1 MNKTSLPAKLRTV
14 LGRKIKQL
22 RKQGLLPANIYGKKV
37 KSQAVSVDAKK
48 FAEVFSK
55 AGETGLLELE
65 LDGKKLPVL
74 IHNVSYHPVTN
85 QTLHADFY
93 AVDLKEKVEANVPL
107 LIIGESPAVK
117 DKTGVL
123 LINLDELHVEALPQ
137 DLPEKIE
144 VDIANLVKLDDAIK
158 VADLPVSDKIKILTL
173 PDTLN
178 NQPLDQVAN
187 YILQTYPN
195 YHIPGLEYCKYI
207 IQNPTKAPQ
216 ALKDG
221 NWHFFFGSLFR
232 HSGGHWFV
240 PYVRWGGSSFR
251 RNGDWLAYS
260 WHSDCRVVALEP

>member
-37 KSQAVSVDAKK
+37 KSQAVSVDDKK

-55 AGETGLLELE
+55 AGETGLVELE

-74 IHNVSYHPVTN
+74 IHSVSYHPVTN

-158 VADLPVSDKIKILTL
+158 VADLPVSDKIKILTDL
-173 PDTLN
+173 ELEVAKIAPLVVKEKVEEAPITVAVEGEEGEAAEAVPGEEASVPEKGDKSEKPE
-178 NQPLDQVAN
+178 NQAKQ
-187 YILQTYPN
+187 
-195 YHIPGLEYCKYI
+195 
-207 IQNPTKAPQ
+207 
-216 ALKDG
+216 
-221 NWHFFFGSLFR
+221 
-232 HSGGHWFV
+232 
-240 PYVRWGGSSFR
+240 
-251 RNGDWLAYS
+251 
-260 WHSDCRVVALEP
+260 

>member
-158 VADLPVSDKIKILTL
+158 VADLPVSDKIKILTDL
-173 PDTLN
+173 ELEVAKIAPLVVKEKVEEAPITVAVEGEEGEAAEAVAGEEASVPEKGDKSEKPE
-178 NQPLDQVAN
+178 NQAKQ
-187 YILQTYPN
+187 
-195 YHIPGLEYCKYI
+195 
-207 IQNPTKAPQ
+207 
-216 ALKDG
+216 
-221 NWHFFFGSLFR
+221 
-232 HSGGHWFV
+232 
-240 PYVRWGGSSFR
+240 
-251 RNGDWLAYS
+251 
-260 WHSDCRVVALEP
+260 

>member
-158 VADLPVSDKIKILTL
+158 VADLPVSDKIKILTDL
-173 PDTLN
+173 ELEVAKIAPLVVKEKVEAAEAVPGEEASVPEKGDKSEKPE
-178 NQPLDQVAN
+178 NQAKQ
-187 YILQTYPN
+187 
-195 YHIPGLEYCKYI
+195 
-207 IQNPTKAPQ
+207 
-216 ALKDG
+216 
-221 NWHFFFGSLFR
+221 
-232 HSGGHWFV
+232 
-240 PYVRWGGSSFR
+240 
-251 RNGDWLAYS
+251 
-260 WHSDCRVVALEP
+260 

>member
-1 MNKTSLPAKLRTV
+1 M
-14 LGRKIKQL
+14 
-22 RKQGLLPANIYGKKV
+22 
-37 KSQAVSVDAKK
+37 
-48 FAEVFSK
+48 
-55 AGETGLLELE
+55 ELE

-158 VADLPVSDKIKILTL
+158 VADLPVSDKIKILTDL
-173 PDTLN
+173 ELEVAKIAPLVVKEKVEEAPVTVAVEGEEGEAAEAVAGEEASVPEKGDKSEKPE
-178 NQPLDQVAN
+178 NQAKQ
-187 YILQTYPN
+187 
-195 YHIPGLEYCKYI
+195 
-207 IQNPTKAPQ
+207 
-216 ALKDG
+216 
-221 NWHFFFGSLFR
+221 
-232 HSGGHWFV
+232 
-240 PYVRWGGSSFR
+240 
-251 RNGDWLAYS
+251 
-260 WHSDCRVVALEP
+260 